1 MSTETKTA
9 VEIINEYGV
18 NVKDVE
24 RYLTLALIQ
33 NISDEIR
40 SYMETEAPLG
50 ENAEEDALEDLKA
63 AIYNHV
69 ENNLL
74 VAFPKS

>member
-1 MSTETKTA
+1 MPTETKTA

-18 NVKDVE
+18 NVQDVE

-33 NISDEIR
+33 NISGEIR

-50 ENAEEDALEDLKA
+50 EDAEEEALEDLQA
-63 AIYNHV
+63 AIFNHV
-69 ENNLL
+69 EHNLL
-74 VAFPKS
+74 IAFPKR